1 MAHIRSKS
9 KEARDA
15 VTTAAAAD
23 LRRANINVDH
33 NSKKKTALSA
43 HMVEYL
49 KNWMM
54 SPEHV
59 DHPYPTED
67 EKLRIMSETGIV
79 LKQLTNW
86 FVNNRKR
93 FWKPKVEELRRR
105 QSGDAGL
112 GGGGRA
118 GGGQGATGPG
128 GPAREAAAEV
138 VASDHQVKNN
148 ANNDD
153 EYDGGGGVGMMI
165 GSSSDS

>member
-1 MAHIRSKS
+1 MACIRAKSKEAKDAAERLREHVAATATDLRRARNRKRMAHIRSKS

-43 HMVEYL
+43 HMVEYP

-93 FWKPKVEELRRR
+93 FWKPKVKDIR
-105 QSGDAGL
+105 
-112 GGGGRA
+112 
-118 GGGQGATGPG
+118 
-128 GPAREAAAEV
+128 
-138 VASDHQVKNN
+138 
-148 ANNDD
+148 
-153 EYDGGGGVGMMI
+153 
-165 GSSSDS
+165 SSTMSLTALLFR

>member
-1 MAHIRSKS
+1 
-9 KEARDA
+9 
-15 VTTAAAAD
+15 
-23 LRRANINVDH
+23 
-33 NSKKKTALSA
+33 
-43 HMVEYL
+43 MVEYL

-112 GGGGRA
+112 G
-118 GGGQGATGPG
+118 PG
-128 GPAREAAAEV
+128 GLVWEAVAEV
-138 VASDHQVKNN
+138 VASDQEKNN
-148 ANNDD
+148 ANND
-153 EYDGGGGVGMMI
+153 EYDGGGGGGGAGMMI
-165 GSSSDS
+165 GSSSDSRREGGGGKKRKKHPSHASEDDEAEAAAAVGDDAIARRHAKKARGGGPPSPTP